1 MTDLFMFWALPWWFA
16 ACGVALVVT
25 LTVYVVEVVRVRRH
39 GERPL

>member
-1 MTDLFMFWALPWWFA
+1 MDLLWEFGLRAWFG
-16 ACGVALVVT
+16 ACGVILAVT